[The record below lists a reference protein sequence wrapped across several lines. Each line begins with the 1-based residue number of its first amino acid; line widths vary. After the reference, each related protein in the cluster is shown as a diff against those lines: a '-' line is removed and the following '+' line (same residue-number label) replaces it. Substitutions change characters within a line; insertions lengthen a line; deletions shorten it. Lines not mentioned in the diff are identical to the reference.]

1 MTLHKFVY
9 QYEGNTFLGERYPQQ
24 EVIIQSKC
32 EDLDAHEIL
41 SLFQSYM
48 LATGYAEKSFY
59 DACETAA
66 ENNPYRKGG
75 NRYEMGETERG
86 NISSLYEETIKNA
99 VASYKG
105 ETIHSDGIQTNLQ

>member
-1 MTLHKFVY
+1 
-9 QYEGNTFLGERYPQQ
+9 
-24 EVIIQSKC
+24 
-32 EDLDAHEIL
+32 
-41 SLFQSYM
+41 M